1 MEVHRIS
8 GQWQKLEMKTCVHY
22 GGHVDGT
29 KYKKRVCPG
38 PLACQVLANNGVKLI
53 KVSAKVTKTPAP
65 PVGASASVIPPVPS
79 IPEEED
85 VDPEAKTAVV
95 VDTSS
100 VDTSNSFVWQRAEG
114 PLIIR

>member
-1 MEVHRIS
+1 M
-8 GQWQKLEMKTCVHY
+8 
-22 GGHVDGT
+22 DGS

-38 PLACQVLANNGVKLI
+38 PFSCQDLAENAIKLI
-53 KVSAKVTKTPAP
+53 RVSTKVTKTPAP